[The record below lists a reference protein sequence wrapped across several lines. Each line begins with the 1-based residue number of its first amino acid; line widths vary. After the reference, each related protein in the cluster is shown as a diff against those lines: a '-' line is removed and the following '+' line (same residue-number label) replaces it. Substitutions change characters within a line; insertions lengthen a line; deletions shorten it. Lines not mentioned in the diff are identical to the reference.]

1 VVAFQDWSR
10 EGVGVDVTS
19 LHAAVAAVVEDG
31 LVPGAVFGV
40 SGPDGTR
47 VDAVGTATPGGR
59 PLRPDAVVRL
69 SSMTKPIVAVLA
81 LTLARDGLLA
91 LDAPVTRWLP
101 ELDGQRV
108 VRRVDGPADDTVPV
122 ERAPTVEDLLT
133 MRLGHGFPVD
143 VDACPAF
150 ELAGA
155 AGLGIG
161 PPFPTAISHDPDT
174 WIARFAGLPLLDQ
187 PGQVWRYDTAAMV
200 LGVLLARAG
209 GASLPE
215 LLADRV
221 LDPLGMA
228 DTGFTVPDGARDR
241 LVPLLGTDGAVVDP
255 AEGSQWLTRP
265 AFPNAAGGLVS
276 TAADVLRFGRFLLA
290 DGEDLLP
297 TELVRAMTT
306 DATTDRQRRHPA
318 AAPFLGGHGWGYGL
332 QVVHAAP
339 RRVGWGGGL
348 GTTWWAYPDDG
359 VTAVLLTQVV
369 PPSAEVIDPFW
380 DALAG
385 RLAGSP
391 AR

>member
-1 VVAFQDWSR
+1 M
-10 EGVGVDVTS
+10 DVTS
-19 LHAAVAAVVEDG
+19 LRTAVTTVVEDG

-40 SGPDGTR
+40 SGPDGTGIE
-47 VDAVGTATPGGR
+47 AVGTAAPGGP

-81 LTLARDGLLA
+81 LTLVRDGLLA
-91 LDAPVTRWLP
+91 LDAPLTRWLP

-108 VRRVDGPADDTVPV
+108 VRRVDGPADDTLPA

-150 ELAGA
+150 DLADA

-161 PPFPTAISHDPDT
+161 PPFPTAITHDPDT
-174 WIARFAGLPLLDQ
+174 WLARFAELPLLDQ
-187 PGQVWRYDTAAMV
+187 PGRVWRYDTAAMV

-209 GASLPE
+209 GAPLPA

-228 DTGFTVPDGARDR
+228 DTGFTVPGGARDR
-241 LVPLLGTDGAVVDP
+241 LVPLLGADGAVVDP
-255 AEGSQWLTRP
+255 AEGSQWLERP

-276 TAADVLRFGRFLLA
+276 TAGDVLRFGRLLLTG
-290 DGEDLLP
+290 GEDLLP

-306 DATTDRQRRHPA
+306 DATTDEQRTHPA
-318 AAPFLGGHGWGYGL
+318 AAPFLGGDGWGYGL
-332 QVVHAAP
+332 QVVDADP
-339 RRVGWGGGL
+339 PRVGWGGGL
-348 GTTWWAYPDDG
+348 GTTWWAYPDHG

-369 PPSAEVIDPFW
+369 PPSSEVIDPFW

-385 RLAGSP
+385 QLVGRP
-391 AR
+391 AAR